1 MITAANEVA
10 LTKRID
16 ELAFK
21 AETFEE
27 ERILTDI
34 YNAIAS
40 GDVVKFRVKTKR
52 GIVADF
58 KYGPVVVEED
68 DGVL

>member
-1 MITAANEVA
+1 MITTANEVA

-16 ELAFK
+16 ELSFK
-21 AETFEE
+21 AETFAE

-40 GDVVKFRVKTKR
+40 GDAVRFRVRTKR
-52 GIVADF
+52 GIVAAF
-58 KYGPVVVEED
+58 KYGPVVVE
-68 DGVL
+68 